1 MRSGIPCEGSFE
13 ESLGHV
19 PARIIGMGV
28 LQEVC
33 AILLSNLRL
42 TMFACNSTRAPG
54 KGNGNMPVD
63 VSVECSFAIYAAIY
77 TQGWLQ
83 RYNEAEDQ
91 AREEVGSGD

>member
-19 PARIIGMGV
+19 PARIIGLGV

-63 VSVECSFAIYAAIY
+63 VYVGCGV
-77 TQGWLQ
+77 QLCDLC
-83 RYNEAEDQ
+83 RNLH
-91 AREEVGSGD
+91 ARLATEVQ